1 MANPILKLGL
11 PKGSLEDPTIDLF
24 DRAGWKV
31 RKHPRNYFP
40 DINDP
45 EITARLCRVQE
56 IPLYIQDGVLDL
68 GLTGKDWV
76 KETKADVVVVNGLGL
91 EGWLDRLIKA
101 SGFKGELVVASKGV
115 KTHTLDEEGKTV
127 TDPHAWNSAAN
138 GALYAQNILDG
149 LVKADP
155 EDKAALTSSGKHY
168 IDQLTSLDGWAKA
181 QFSAIPL
188 AKRKVL
194 TSHDAFG
201 YFGRAYHVT
210 FLAPQ
215 GLSSESE
222 ASAAQVAALIKQIK
236 ADGVHTWFM
245 ENQLDPRL
253 VKQIA
258 SATGAQPGGELY
270 PEALSKPGGV
280 ADSYVKMMRHNVEL
294 IANSMK

>member
-1 MANPILKLGL
+1 MKRSAIFLALTLGL
-11 PKGSLEDPTIDLF
+11 MTQGVMAKTLQVVTSFSVLGDITKQVGGDHVQVSTLVGPDGDPHTFEPSPKDSALLS
-24 DRAGWKV
+24 
-31 RKHPRNYFP
+31 
-40 DINDP
+40 
-45 EITARLCRVQE
+45 
-56 IPLYIQDGVLDL
+56 
-68 GLTGKDWV
+68 
-76 KETKADVVVVNGLGL
+76 KADVVVVNGLGL
-91 EGWLDRLIKA
+91 EGWLDRLVKA
-101 SGFKGELVVASKGV
+101 SGFKGELVVASDGV
-115 KTHTLDEEGKTV
+115 KTHTLEEDGATV

-138 GALYAQNILDG
+138 GALYAQNILNG

-155 EDKAALTSSGKHY
+155 QDKAALTASGERY
-168 IDQLTSLDGWAKA
+168 IGELKTLDDWAGKRFA
-181 QFSAIPL
+181 AIPQ

-201 YFGRAYHVT
+201 YFSRAYGIT

-222 ASAAQVAALIKQIK
+222 ASAAAVGQLIQQIK

-280 ADSYVKMMRHNVEL
+280 ADSYVKMMRHNVET
-294 IANSMK
+294 IARSMK

>member
-1 MANPILKLGL
+1 M
-11 PKGSLEDPTIDLF
+11 
-24 DRAGWKV
+24 
-31 RKHPRNYFP
+31 
-40 DINDP
+40 
-45 EITARLCRVQE
+45 
-56 IPLYIQDGVLDL
+56 
-68 GLTGKDWV
+68 
-76 KETKADVVVVNGLGL
+76 VVVNGTGL

-127 TDPHAWNSAAN
+127 TDPHARNSAAN

-155 EDKAALTSSGKHY
+155 EDKAALTSSGKRY

-236 ADGVHTWFM
+236 ADGVHTGLWRTS
-245 ENQLDPRL
+245 LTR
-253 VKQIA
+253 
-258 SATGAQPGGELY
+258 GW
-270 PEALSKPGGV
+270 
-280 ADSYVKMMRHNVEL
+280 
-294 IANSMK
+294 

>member
-1 MANPILKLGL
+1 MMKRTGIILALTLSALSQGVMAKTLNVVTSFSVLGDMVQQVGGEHVHVDTL
-11 PKGSLEDPTIDLF
+11 VGPDGDPHTFEPSPKDS
-24 DRAGWKV
+24 
-31 RKHPRNYFP
+31 
-40 DINDP
+40 
-45 EITARLCRVQE
+45 
-56 IPLYIQDGVLDL
+56 VLL
-68 GLTGKDWV
+68 S
-76 KETKADVVVVNGLGL
+76 KADVVVVNGLGL
-91 EGWLDRLIKA
+91 EGWLDRLVKA
-101 SGFKGELVVASKGV
+101 SGFKGELVVASQGV
-115 KTHTLDEEGKTV
+115 KTHTLDEEGKVV

-138 GALYAQNILDG
+138 GALYAQNILAG

-155 EDKAALTSSGKHY
+155 QDEAALNASGQKY
-168 IDQLTSLDGWAKA
+168 IAELQQIDGWAKA
-181 QFSAIPL
+181 RFNTIPQ

-201 YFGRAYHVT
+201 YFGRAYGVT

-222 ASAAQVAALIKQIK
+222 ASAAQVGALIQQIK

-258 SATGAQPGGELY
+258 TATGAQPGGELY

-280 ADSYVKMMRHNVEL
+280 ADSYVKMLRHNVES

>member
-1 MANPILKLGL
+1 MKRTGIILALTLSALSQGVMAKTLNVVTSFSVLGDMVQQVGGEHVHVDTL
-11 PKGSLEDPTIDLF
+11 VGPDGDPHTFEPSPKDS
-24 DRAGWKV
+24 
-31 RKHPRNYFP
+31 
-40 DINDP
+40 
-45 EITARLCRVQE
+45 
-56 IPLYIQDGVLDL
+56 VLL
-68 GLTGKDWV
+68 S
-76 KETKADVVVVNGLGL
+76 KADVVVVNGLGL
-91 EGWLDRLIKA
+91 EGWLDRLVKA
-101 SGFKGELVVASKGV
+101 SGFKGELVVASQGV
-115 KTHTLDEEGKTV
+115 KTHTLDEEGKVV

-138 GALYAQNILDG
+138 GALYAQNILAG

-155 EDKAALTSSGKHY
+155 QDEAALNASGQKY
-168 IDQLTSLDGWAKA
+168 IAELQQIDGWAKA
-181 QFSAIPL
+181 RFNTIPQ

-201 YFGRAYHVT
+201 YFGRAYGVT

-222 ASAAQVAALIKQIK
+222 ASAAQVGALIQQIK

-258 SATGAQPGGELY
+258 TATGAQPGGELY

-280 ADSYVKMMRHNVEL
+280 ADSYVKMLRHNVES

>member
-1 MANPILKLGL
+1 MKRTGIWLALALGL
-11 PKGSLEDPTIDLF
+11 ASHGVMAKTLNVVSSFSVLGDMVQQIGGEHVHVDTLMGPDGDPHTFEPSPKDSALL
-24 DRAGWKV
+24 
-31 RKHPRNYFP
+31 N
-40 DINDP
+40 N
-45 EITARLCRVQE
+45 
-56 IPLYIQDGVLDL
+56 
-68 GLTGKDWV
+68 
-76 KETKADVVVVNGLGL
+76 ADVVVVNGLGL

-101 SGFKGELVVASKGV
+101 SGFKGELVVASRGV
-115 KTHTLDEEGKTV
+115 KTHTLEEDGATV

-138 GALYAQNILDG
+138 GALYAQNILNG

-155 EDKAALTSSGKHY
+155 EDKLALEASGKRY
-168 IDQLTSLDGWAKA
+168 ISQLNEIDRWAKS
-181 QFSAIPL
+181 QFTAIPQ

-201 YFGRAYHVT
+201 YFGRAYGVT

-222 ASAAQVAALIKQIK
+222 ASAAQVAALIRQIK
-236 ADGVHTWFM
+236 ADEVHTWFM

-270 PEALSKPGGV
+270 PEALSQPGGV
-280 ADSYVKMMRHNVEL
+280 ADSYVKMLRHNVEL
-294 IANSMK
+294 IAASMK

>member
-1 MANPILKLGL
+1 MKRTGIILALTLSALSQGVMAKTLNVVASFSVLGDMVSQVGGEHVHVDTL
-11 PKGSLEDPTIDLF
+11 VGPDGDPHTF
-24 DRAGWKV
+24 E
-31 RKHPRNYFP
+31 PSP
-40 DINDP
+40 
-45 EITARLCRVQE
+45 
-56 IPLYIQDGVLDL
+56 QDSVLL
-68 GLTGKDWV
+68 S
-76 KETKADVVVVNGLGL
+76 KADVVVVNGLGL
-91 EGWLDRLIKA
+91 EGWIDRLVKA
-101 SGFKGELVVASKGV
+101 SGFKGELVVASQGV
-115 KTHTLDEEGKTV
+115 KTHTLDEEGQIV

-138 GALYAQNILDG
+138 GARYAQNILAG

-155 EDKAALTSSGKHY
+155 QDEAALNASGQKY
-168 IDQLTSLDGWAKA
+168 IAQLQQMDGWAKA
-181 QFSAIPL
+181 RFSAIPL

-201 YFGRAYHVT
+201 YFGRAYGVT
-210 FLAPQ
+210 FMAPQ

-222 ASAAQVAALIKQIK
+222 ASAAQVGALIQQIK

-280 ADSYVKMMRHNVEL
+280 ADSYIKMFRHNVETL
-294 IANSMK
+294 ANSMK

>member
-1 MANPILKLGL
+1 M
-11 PKGSLEDPTIDLF
+11 
-24 DRAGWKV
+24 
-31 RKHPRNYFP
+31 
-40 DINDP
+40 
-45 EITARLCRVQE
+45 
-56 IPLYIQDGVLDL
+56 
-68 GLTGKDWV
+68 
-76 KETKADVVVVNGLGL
+76 
-91 EGWLDRLIKA
+91 
-101 SGFKGELVVASKGV
+101 
-115 KTHTLDEEGKTV
+115 

-155 EDKAALTSSGKHY
+155 EDKAALTSSGKRY

-258 SATGAQPGGELY
+258 SATRRAARGAN
-270 PEALSKPGGV
+270 SIRKPCQQKGGV
-280 ADSYVKMMRHNVEL
+280 FDSYVKMMRHNVEL
-294 IANSMK
+294 IADSMK